1 MKNKVFKLLN
11 IVSWIGEIY
20 CILMAIFYLIFLV
33 AAVITP
39 GTQGWIRQMMITP
52 FFKVSNGPSAWMVIA
67 VALIADIV
75 MIVIVHYLQK
85 MIVNLNQEKYFEQDN
100 LQLLQ
105 RLLATVGIYT
115 ILNWVNV
122 LLICV
127 TGEFAK
133 ADQLSSEWVA
143 SSWNALIFLAII
155 YIIYL
160 VFKSGL
166 KLQQESDTFI

>member
-1 MKNKVFKLLN
+1 
-11 IVSWIGEIY
+11 
-20 CILMAIFYLIFLV
+20 
-33 AAVITP
+33 
-39 GTQGWIRQMMITP
+39 
-52 FFKVSNGPSAWMVIA
+52 MVIA

-75 MIVIVHYLQK
+75 MIVIAHYLQK

-100 LQLLQ
+100 LRLLQ

>member
-1 MKNKVFKLLN
+1 M
-11 IVSWIGEIY
+11 
-20 CILMAIFYLIFLV
+20 
-33 AAVITP
+33 
-39 GTQGWIRQMMITP
+39 
-52 FFKVSNGPSAWMVIA
+52 
-67 VALIADIV
+67 
-75 MIVIVHYLQK
+75 
-85 MIVNLNQEKYFEQDN
+85 
-100 LQLLQ
+100 
-105 RLLATVGIYT
+105 
-115 ILNWVNV
+115 
-122 LLICV
+122 LICV